1 MAGSKRVGFAVVG
14 LGHIAER
21 AILPAF
27 RHSKK
32 ARLVAL
38 VSGDDRKASKLAR
51 QYGAEDF
58 FSYDD
63 FAFCLSHPRV
73 EAVFIATPNQ
83 LHADLTMRAAA
94 AGKHVLCEKPMATSV
109 DGCLDMIRACQA
121 NNVRLMIAYRK
132 YFEPGSLELK
142 KLVEGGKLGQLKYV
156 HSAFSFLLGPRKGPD
171 WHLDRALSGGGS
183 LVDVGVY
190 CVNTTRWLTGLDP
203 TEASA
208 YTWTTDPERFSQ
220 VEETIAFRLNF
231 PGGLVLQATAGYG
244 AAKSSF
250 LQVCGEKGWAAF
262 NPAFAYDDE
271 RRLFGNIHGRWFEKR
286 FKVIDEFAIELDAF
300 AECVR
305 RKREPE
311 PNGVEGMKDVA
322 VMQAIYRSVR
332 EGRGVPVSYP
342 PIPSS

>member
-83 LHADLTMRAAA
+83 LHTDLTMRAAA

-142 KLVEGGKLGQLKYV
+142 KLVQSGKLGQLKYV

-220 VEETIAFRLNF
+220 VEENIAFRLNF

-250 LQVCGEKGWAAF
+250 LQVCGEKGWAAL

-332 EGRGVPVSYP
+332 EGRSVPVSYP